1 MSPPQSTST
10 PVGTPE
16 GVHESRQGVG
26 KPALPPKPALP
37 VKPTP
42 PPRQTQH
49 CTTSAVN
56 NTELDAAQVDTS
68 ADAVDSALSV
78 LKGARAGLRFGSLDV
93 ACLVIGRDVLEL
105 SSLKF

>member
-1 MSPPQSTST
+1 MSVTVITIYMLLQGILREMRGELSPPQSTST

-16 GVHESRQGVG
+16 GLHENRQCVS

-49 CTTSAVN
+49 CTASSVN
-56 NTELDAAQVDTS
+56 TAELDGGRVDIS
-68 ADAVDSALSV
+68 SDAVDSALSV
-78 LKGARAGLRFGSLDV
+78 LRGAPAGLR
-93 ACLVIGRDVLEL
+93 
-105 SSLKF
+105 

>member
-1 MSPPQSTST
+1 LSPPQSTST

-16 GVHESRQGVG
+16 GLHESRQGVG

-49 CTTSAVN
+49 CTPAAV
-56 NTELDAAQVDTS
+56 TTAELDVGQVDTS
-68 ADAVDSALSV
+68 SDAVDSALSV
-78 LKGARAGLRFGSLDV
+78 LRGAPAGLR
-93 ACLVIGRDVLEL
+93 
-105 SSLKF
+105 